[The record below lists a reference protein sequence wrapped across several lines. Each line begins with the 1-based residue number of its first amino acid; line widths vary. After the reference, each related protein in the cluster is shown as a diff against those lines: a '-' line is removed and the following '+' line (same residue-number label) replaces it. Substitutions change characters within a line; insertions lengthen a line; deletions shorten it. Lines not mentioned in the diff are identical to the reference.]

1 MTTPLFITE
10 EQVKSLFTMPIA
22 LEAVEE
28 AFKARAKGDAFN
40 EPRRRLPTSSGAYNV
55 MFATW
60 RGHQIAGLK
69 SYPGGSG
76 GINFHVMLYDTSRQ
90 LAGGSDRGEPDGTNA
105 YRCSVG
111 RGD

>member
-28 AFKARAKGDAFN
+28 AFKSRAKGDAFN

-76 GINFHVMLYDTSRQ
+76 WHQLSCHALRHLEQ
-90 LAGGSDRGEPDGTNA
+90 LAGSSDRGQPHGAGT